1 MSDEQF
7 SMTMSPT
14 IGKLAAAMAKAQ
26 LSMKPAEKDGKNPHF
41 NNRYATL
48 VSCIEACRPLH
59 ENEIAVL
66 QPPVP
71 HGSDGVCVATLLV
84 HSSGEWIR
92 GELYLP
98 ATKKDAQGF
107 GSALSYARRYCLQ
120 STLNMGADDDDG
132 NQAAK
137 SPPRQ
142 AAPAQRK
149 ASPPPPPKSGDL
161 TRQLEASVAND
172 GDWHAWSSGHLS
184 TLRVAAKR
192 GTPALLE
199 AWLGVTDDI
208 KKMNPPPDH
217 VAALKLAKDE
227 LKEQLRETGT

>member
-7 SMTMSPT
+7 TLTMSPT

-26 LSMKPAEKDGKNPHF
+26 LEMKPAEKDGKNPHF

-71 HGSDGVCVATLLV
+71 HGLEGVCVATLLV

-92 GELYLP
+92 GELFLP

-132 NQAAK
+132 DQATKA
-137 SPPRQ
+137 PPRQ
-142 AAPAQRK
+142 ASAPRK
-149 ASPPPPPKSGDL
+149 ANPPPPPKSGDL
-161 TRQLEASVAND
+161 ARQLEASVAND
-172 GDWHAWSSGHLS
+172 GDWHAWAAGHLS
-184 TLRVAAKR
+184 SMRAASKR
-192 GTPALLE
+192 GTQALLE
-199 AWLGVTDDI
+199 AWSSVNDDI
-208 KKMNPPPDH
+208 KKMNPPMEH
-217 VAALKLAKDE
+217 VQALKLGKDE
-227 LKEQLRETGT
+227 LKEQLQGTGS